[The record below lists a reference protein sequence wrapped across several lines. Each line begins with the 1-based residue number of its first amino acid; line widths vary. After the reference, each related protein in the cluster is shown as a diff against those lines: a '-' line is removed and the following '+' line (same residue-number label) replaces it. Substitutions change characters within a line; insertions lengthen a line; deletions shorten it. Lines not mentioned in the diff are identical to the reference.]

1 MSYECGDD
9 VCFLY
14 STATV
19 FSDVFL
25 TLPHVSVLCQFA
37 IKSILLC
44 DMLPA
49 SSQLL
54 QCALFRDA
62 SIMTVFTW

>member
-1 MSYECGDD
+1 MSYECVDD

-37 IKSILLC
+37 IKSILLIG
-44 DMLPA
+44 MIPA

-54 QCALFRDA
+54 QCSDMHP
-62 SIMTVFTW
+62 S